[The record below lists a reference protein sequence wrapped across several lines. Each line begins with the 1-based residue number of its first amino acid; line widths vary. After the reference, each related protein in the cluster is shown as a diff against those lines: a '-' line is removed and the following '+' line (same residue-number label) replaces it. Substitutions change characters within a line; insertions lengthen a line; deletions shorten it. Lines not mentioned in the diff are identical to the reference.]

1 MGRPVWGGGAGGEE
15 AAVEVRERERERRE
29 DVDVTALGLWGRGL
43 PYKGLL
49 WKRCRAP
56 GSIPAYSSEGGSG
69 AAWTDEKHT
78 SFLNCLEDSFV
89 RWMMMGGR
97 LGSGVTRPDAEP
109 LRLDRHMPDGEDS
122 TRDCRSRRAGAR
134 EQWRATAMV
143 GQVGSGAC
151 DIVESHGK
159 TRKRWHRR
167 QADPQLQEDQVVPRY
182 EGTTSEENGRPNP
195 TDARLSP
202 QLMTGDRRRIER
214 RHLALL
220 SQKQLV
226 LYMRSRRVVGP
237 SSGRI
242 SCSRREP

>member
-1 MGRPVWGGGAGGEE
+1 MGRPVAGGEE
-15 AAVEVRERERERRE
+15 AAVEVRERQRERRE
-29 DVDVTALGLWGRGL
+29 DVDVTALGYLSSWVCGGGGCRIKGYCGNAAEPPGEHSRLFFCGREKADQSMEDL
-43 PYKGLL
+43 VE
-49 WKRCRAP
+49 
-56 GSIPAYSSEGGSG
+56 EGGSG

-122 TRDCRSRRAGAR
+122 TRDCRSRKSGSQRAVAR
-134 EQWRATAMV
+134 HRHGRT
-143 GQVGSGAC
+143 

-195 TDARLSP
+195 TDARLS
-202 QLMTGDRRRIER
+202 TSADDRRSTEN
-214 RHLALL
+214 
-220 SQKQLV
+220 
-226 LYMRSRRVVGP
+226 
-237 SSGRI
+237 
-242 SCSRREP
+242 